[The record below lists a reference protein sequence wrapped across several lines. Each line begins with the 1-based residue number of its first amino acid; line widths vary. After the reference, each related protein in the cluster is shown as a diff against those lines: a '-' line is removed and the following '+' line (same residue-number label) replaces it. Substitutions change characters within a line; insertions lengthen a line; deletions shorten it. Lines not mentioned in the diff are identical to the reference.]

1 MRNVHAIA
9 ECVSSDLC
17 ASCGTP
23 LDAKYFDQSSISVAP
38 DPGAEVVLARFELA
52 PEYCGVLEYFSQWTD
67 VWGKDCSRIETPDI
81 EWRIS
86 ANRRPFDPYL
96 SLKHIVNP
104 WGYGSFQVCLR
115 LDESVTLEFIA
126 RGLSV
131 PAGTDRVKKVGGRLV
146 GRYWY
151 NSAYGD
157 VVRRKV

>member
-1 MRNVHAIA
+1 MRN
-9 ECVSSDLC
+9 
-17 ASCGTP
+17 
-23 LDAKYFDQSSISVAP
+23 
-38 DPGAEVVLARFELA
+38 
-52 PEYCGVLEYFSQWTD
+52 CGVLEYFSQWTD
-67 VWGKDCSRIETPDI
+67 TWAKDFSRIETPDI

-96 SLKHIVNP
+96 SLKQIINP

-131 PAGTDRVKKVGGRLV
+131 PAGTDRVKKVAGRLV